1 MTDEQTRDF
10 NRGNAG
16 LIVLDDNN
24 VIWNGNAAVSDKV
37 LKFRNSL
44 TKILRLKTIQET
56 DAKGN
61 TQTKLLNKLKM
72 GEKGIVIAS
81 VLAQFAEDTG
91 NLTLKEEVNFSLS
104 DLTPKT
110 DTTAKTRNQ
119 LVHDRADSNLV
130 ALTAGGYGIT
140 ALMISDYQTAIDTF
154 MTSVPKRKEAGAIT
168 KAATAALKTEMKKM
182 IGLMDG
188 IGKLL
193 IVFKSANLD
202 FYNEYFNAIKSVD
215 IGGKILTI
223 DVRYFDLVTGVPL
236 PKVKST
242 LVETGEVKTSSK
254 IGRVPYYSEPSG
266 NYTLDSLLKGYK
278 ADHRTNIPV
287 KQGEI
292 TRLEIKLEKE

>member
-1 MTDEQTRDF
+1 MTDEQTRDY

-16 LIVLDDNN
+16 LLVLSTNN
-24 VIWNGNAAVSDKV
+24 AIWAGNAAIAAKQ
-37 LKFRNSL
+37 LLFKNSL
-44 TKILRLKTIQET
+44 IKIGQLKTIQET
-56 DAKGN
+56 DPTGN
-61 TQTKLLNKLKM
+61 TQTKLINKLSM

-91 NLTLKEEVNFSLS
+91 NMALKEEVNFSLS

-119 LVHDRADSNLV
+119 LVHDRANANLP

-140 ALMISDYQTAIDTF
+140 PILITAYQTAIDAF
-154 MTSVPKRKEAGAIT
+154 VSSVPKRKEAGAIT
-168 KAATAALKTEMKKM
+168 KAATTALKAEMKKM
-182 IGLMDG
+182 IDLMNG

-193 IVFKSANLD
+193 IVFKSTNVD
-202 FYNEYFNAIKSVD
+202 FYRAYFNAITSVD
-215 IGGKILTI
+215 IGGKVLAI
-223 DVRYFDLVTGVPL
+223 DVRYFDLATGVPL

-254 IGRVPYYSEPSG
+254 IGRVPYYSAQSG

-278 ADHRTNIPV
+278 ADHRTNV
-287 KQGEI
+287 AVRQGEI